1 MANLHFNTDSGRQTN
16 VLIGALRNEL
26 ETQLSQLRT
35 NVDTLVPAE
44 WQGNSARQFQSEFE
58 GLTNVLNSIINSL
71 NGLESQL
78 TTEITNW
85 EDVASQLSG

>member
-1 MANLHFNTDSGRQTN
+1 MANLHFNTDSGRQTIA
-16 VLIGALRNEL
+16 LIGSLCSEL

-58 GLTNVLNSIINSL
+58 GLANVLDSIISSL
-71 NGLESQL
+71 NRLEGQL
-78 TTEITNW
+78 NAEITNW